1 MLEKRKAINIGSICV
16 FSYLASYYMRN
27 LLSVSTPAMLD
38 TGLFTK
44 EMIGLC
50 SSVYFLIYAVG
61 QLLNGMIGDKVSAK
75 KMVFGG
81 LLICGISSIAFAFCT
96 TMPLRILIFAL
107 MGFSLSM
114 LRGPLVKTISEN
126 TLPKYARI
134 CCTFF
139 SFAAFAGPFIASF
152 IAMLFDWKMTF
163 IVAGASCVFI
173 AVCAYV
179 VLSHFEKKGMIK
191 QAVRKE
197 QGQKKNIWSVFK
209 LENFMFY
216 LFVGALVEISGASI
230 SFWMPTYLTEHLNF
244 ENDIANIIFSFKAL
258 IRSFVPFVSLF
269 MLRLFKDNDVR
280 MSKYAFLF
288 STIFFIGVWL
298 VPNRYIN
305 VVFFF
310 LALISVSFAS
320 SILWNVYIPNQA
332 KSGMVSTI
340 NGVLDFSGYVA
351 AAVANIIFSA
361 VVDKIGWNGVT
372 IIWILLMLS
381 GVIVASIP
389 KKGPGCTKAI

>member
-1 MLEKRKAINIGSICV
+1 
-16 FSYLASYYMRN
+16 
-27 LLSVSTPAMLD
+27 
-38 TGLFTK
+38 
-44 EMIGLC
+44 
-50 SSVYFLIYAVG
+50 
-61 QLLNGMIGDKVSAK
+61 
-75 KMVFGG
+75 MV
-81 LLICGISSIAFAFCT
+81 
-96 TMPLRILIFAL
+96 
-107 MGFSLSM
+107 
-114 LRGPLVKTISEN
+114 
-126 TLPKYARI
+126 
-134 CCTFF
+134 
-139 SFAAFAGPFIASF
+139 
-152 IAMLFDWKMTF
+152 
-163 IVAGASCVFI
+163 
-173 AVCAYV
+173 
-179 VLSHFEKKGMIK
+179 SHFEKKGMIK
-191 QAVRKE
+191 QAVRIE

-216 LFVGALVEISGASI
+216 MFVGALVEISGASI

-280 MSKYAFLF
+280 MSKYAFIF

-389 KKGPGCTKAI
+389 KKGPGCTQAI